1 MIMQTRKMTCSK
13 RICLWM
19 TAVVLSLPYANAA
32 DDVSSDF
39 KSDVLEWIDQLD
51 GPTVAERKM
60 AERSLIEA
68 GPTALA
74 FLPDSDTHL
83 SIEASDR
90 LKRVRELLEAAKAEQ
105 QTEAITIRLDQVKT
119 LADALEAISRDSEI
133 EFDYDGD
140 QSVPVERVAA
150 PLSFWHAVDF
160 VLDQADL
167 DINFYGGDRD
177 TLLLVNRSAGRPSR
191 VDSAAYTGVYRIEPT
206 AVTSRRSLNQPDLSA
221 LNLSLEISWEP
232 RLTPIG
238 MSIPITQLRGKLDDE
253 APLKPQQSG
262 DTIEISTGGEIAQ
275 SEFFLPMQLPAGQPE
290 RIANLSGVINA
301 LLPGKRETF
310 ELSLGETGAKEK
322 IDSMEVMVESVRKNG
337 PLHEIRI
344 GVELEDAG
352 RSLESHRQWIFEN
365 RAFVQ
370 RADGSKAEHLGYE
383 VYRQSSTGV
392 GVGYLFDLGD
402 SVADSTFVYESPT
415 AVVQNEVSFLLQD
428 IPLP

>member
-1 MIMQTRKMTCSK
+1 MTSTK
-13 RICLWM
+13 WLCLGLA
-19 TAVVLSLPYANAA
+19 AVLLGIPCARAA
-32 DDVSSDF
+32 DEMPSDF
-39 KSDVLEWIDQLD
+39 KSDVLEWVDQLD
-51 GPTVAERKM
+51 GPTVSERKL

-68 GPTALA
+68 GPKALA
-74 FLPDSDTHL
+74 FLPDSDANL

-90 LKRVRELLEAAKAEQ
+90 LKRVRQLLESAKAEQ
-105 QTEAITIRLDQVKT
+105 QTEAITIRLDQVTT
-119 LADALEAISRDSEI
+119 LSEALEAISRDSEI

-140 QSVPVERVAA
+140 KTVPVESVTT

-167 DINFYGGDRD
+167 DINFYGGNRD
-177 TLLLVNRSAGRPSR
+177 TLQLVHRSAGRPSR

-221 LNLSLEISWEP
+221 LNLGLEISWEP

-238 MSIPITQLRGKLDDE
+238 LSIPIPLLRGKLDDG
-253 APLKPQQSG
+253 ATLKPQQSAN
-262 DTIEISTGGEIAQ
+262 TIEISTGGEIAQ

-290 RIANLSGVINA
+290 KIANLSGVIKA

-310 ELSLGETGAKEK
+310 ELSLRETGAKEK
-322 IDSMEVMVESVRKNG
+322 IDSMEVMIESVRKNG
-337 PLHEIRI
+337 PLHEIRV
-344 GVELEDAG
+344 GVQLEDAG

-365 RAFVQ
+365 RAFVR

-383 VYRQSSTGV
+383 VYRQSSAGV
-392 GVGYLFDLGD
+392 GIGYLFDLGD
-402 SVADSTFVYESPT
+402 SVSDSTFIYESPT
-415 AVVQNEVSFLLQD
+415 AVVENEVSFLLQD

>member
-1 MIMQTRKMTCSK
+1 
-13 RICLWM
+13 M